1 MIEPFSE
8 RTKEELYRNRL
19 INILDSNDS
28 LDSDDKAYYS
38 DMQIET
44 LKDEVIASLEAVNKE
59 QKTKLINY
67 YIENIQLKERIKKM
81 ESAK

>member
-1 MIEPFSE
+1 MTELFSE

-44 LKDEVIASLEAVNKE
+44 LKDEVIASLEAVNNE
-59 QKTKLINY
+59 QKKKLINY

-81 ESAK
+81 ESTK

>member
-1 MIEPFSE
+1 MTELFSE

-81 ESAK
+81 ESTK

>member
-44 LKDEVIASLEAVNKE
+44 LKDEVIASLEAVIKE

-67 YIENIQLKERIKKM
+67 FIENIQLKERIKKM

>member
-44 LKDEVIASLEAVNKE
+44 LKDEVIVSLEAVIKE

-67 YIENIQLKERIKKM
+67 CIENIQLKERIKKM
-81 ESAK
+81 ESTK

>member
-44 LKDEVIASLEAVNKE
+44 LKDEVIASLEAVIKE

-67 YIENIQLKERIKKM
+67 CIENIQLKERIKKM

>member
-81 ESAK
+81 ESTK